1 MSLRF
6 RIDTAKHVNPHTHKI
21 DEKLCGAVAGVTYT
35 PGISGSS
42 CTKIPVTIKE
52 KPIIPTNALPLI
64 G

>member
-1 MSLRF
+1 MNCKIITTKL
-6 RIDTAKHVNPHTHKI
+6 NKI